1 MKKPFP
7 IFATDR
13 EAQDFVAD
21 PSVDLSDYDFGD
33 MVPAHEFW
41 TRYEA
46 QPKST
51 AVQLRLSPVLLAEV
65 KQRAA
70 QAGLP
75 VQRFM
80 RIAMER
86 GMRIGGIARRE
97 GG

>member
-1 MKKPFP
+1 MKKLFP
-7 IFATDR
+7 IFATDK
-13 EAQDFVAD
+13 EAQDFVSD

-33 MVPAHEFW
+33 MVPAPEFW

-51 AVQLRLSPVLLAEV
+51 AVQLRLSPVLLAEI

-70 QAGLP
+70 EAGLP

-80 RIAMER
+80 RVAMER
-86 GMRIGGIARRE
+86 GMRMAKAR
-97 GG
+97 